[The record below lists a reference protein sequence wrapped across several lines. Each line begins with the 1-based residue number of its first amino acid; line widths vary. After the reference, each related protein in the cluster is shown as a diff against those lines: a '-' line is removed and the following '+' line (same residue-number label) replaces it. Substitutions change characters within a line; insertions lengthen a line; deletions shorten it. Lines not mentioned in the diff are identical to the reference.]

1 MAFAPRYL
9 VMPDFLEQRLPAA
22 ASPAEELLRLRDE
35 NVLLR
40 DALERL
46 PYGMCAFDGRDRLVL
61 ANARYREIWSLPP
74 AAVRPGTTFAEI
86 IALTPG
92 TETERSRDQPRPLPG
107 SEGTRRREWELDN
120 GRIVEVV
127 VSRRADGSCVALHD
141 DVTALR
147 QAQSRITFM
156 ARHDTLTGLPNRAV
170 LREELDRAFIRN
182 ARGEEMAL
190 LCLDLDRFKP
200 VNDTF
205 GHAAGDA
212 LLKQVATRLRACA
225 RETDLVVRLGGDEFG
240 LVQCGVPQPGSG
252 TALARRV
259 IEALALVF
267 DLDGQPVH
275 IGTSVGI
282 AVAPFDGSD
291 PETLLRNADMAM
303 YRAKTD
309 GRGTLRFFEP
319 EMDARMQSRRG
330 LEADLR
336 LALERQE
343 FALVYQPQIDTDR
356 HAVHGVEALLRWHHP
371 QRGLVSP
378 LDFIALAEET
388 GLIVPIGRWVLQQAC
403 CDALAWPA
411 HVRVAVNVSAVQ
423 FRHGG
428 LLPDVLAAL
437 QASGL
442 PARRLE
448 LEITES
454 VVLQDTQQALAT
466 LHELRSRGVRVALDD
481 FGTGYS
487 SLSYLRIFPFDRIKV
502 DGSFVRD
509 AGSNPG
515 TRAIIRA
522 IADLGRGLGMST
534 TAEGV
539 ETAAQLQA
547 VRDQGC
553 TEVQGFLFSRP
564 RPAAEIADLIR
575 TLRIAP
581 TQGG

>member
-1 MAFAPRYL
+1 M
-9 VMPDFLEQRLPAA
+9 MDDRLGQGMTATTSDA
-22 ASPAEELLRLRDE
+22 NDLLRLRAE
-35 NVLLR
+35 NILLR
-40 DALERL
+40 DAIERL
-46 PYGMCAFDGRDRLVL
+46 PYGMCAFDGQDRLVL
-61 ANARYREIWSLPP
+61 ANARYREIWSLPLE
-74 AAVRPGTTFAEI
+74 AMRPGTTFTEI
-86 IALTPG
+86 IALTRG
-92 TETERSRDQPRPLPG
+92 TETEPSRDQPMPLPG
-107 SEGTRRREWELDN
+107 SEGIRRREWELDG

-127 VSRRADGSCVALHD
+127 VARRADGSCVALHD

-147 QAQSRITFM
+147 EAQSRITFM

-170 LREELDRAFIRN
+170 LREELDRAFTRI

-212 LLKQVATRLRACA
+212 LLKQVAARLRACA
-225 RETDLVVRLGGDEFG
+225 RETDLVVRLGGDEFA
-240 LVQCGVPQPGSG
+240 LVQCNRPQPSSS
-252 TALARRV
+252 TALARRA
-259 IEALALVF
+259 IEALSLAF

-282 AVAPFDGSD
+282 AVAPFDGGD
-291 PETLLRNADMAM
+291 PETLLKNADMAM

-309 GRGTLRFFEP
+309 GRGTLRYFEP
-319 EMDARMQSRRG
+319 EMDARMRARRG

-343 FALVYQPQIDTDR
+343 FELLYQPQIDTDG
-356 HAVHGVEALLRWHHP
+356 HAVRGVEALLRWNHP

-388 GLIVPIGRWVLQQAC
+388 GLIVPIGRWVLLQAC
-403 CDALAWPA
+403 RDALAWPS

-423 FRHGG
+423 FRHGA
-428 LLPDVLAAL
+428 LLRDALAAL
-437 QASGL
+437 QATGL
-442 PARRLE
+442 SARRLE

-454 VVLQDTQQALAT
+454 VMLHDTQQALAT
-466 LHELRSRGVRVALDD
+466 LHELRGRGVRVAMDD

-487 SLSYLRIFPFDRIKV
+487 SLSYLRIFPFDRIKI
-502 DGSFVRD
+502 DRSFVRD
-509 AGSNPG
+509 AESNPS

-522 IADLGRGLGMST
+522 INDMGSGLGIST

-539 ETAAQLQA
+539 ETVEQLQA

-553 TEVQGFLFSRP
+553 AEVQGFLFSRP
-564 RPAAEIADLIR
+564 RPAAEIAELIR
-575 TLRIAP
+575 ALPSAP
-581 TQGG
+581 LQGT